1 MREYNSN
8 GKDKKIDNHNNNNNK
23 NFLNVNNIP
32 LQHSNPGISNQ
43 IKNQLSPLKIE
54 YKQFNLVK
62 HPTFS

>member
-32 LQHSNPGISNQ
+32 LQHSNPGISN
-43 IKNQLSPLKIE
+43 
-54 YKQFNLVK
+54 
-62 HPTFS
+62 